1 MYFLVVILNFKIC
14 GYWKFGVEDDESVL
28 ERFGMGCEDFF
39 LINSRFSKVRFFFV
53 FISFRIEIIFFVK
66 IKRK

>member
-1 MYFLVVILNFKIC
+1 M
-14 GYWKFGVEDDESVL
+14 FGVEDDESVL